1 MLGVF
6 VAKRSGGH
14 LNPAV
19 TLANCV
25 YRGLPWHKLPIY
37 TLAQV
42 LGAMMGALVVYANYV
57 SAIDLLE
64 GGSAIR
70 TVGIDSATST
80 AGIFSTYPVAFLST
94 RGQFFSEFLSSAILM
109 FSIFALV
116 DAGLGNL
123 MPLFLLFLIFGIGA
137 SFGWETGYAMN
148 LARDFGPRLFCYFI
162 GYGDAVFTAGGTYFW
177 VCSLPLF
184 LALAICRSP
193 LQTILINKTID
204 GS

>member
-1 MLGVF
+1 MIGVF

-25 YRGLPWHKLPIY
+25 YRRFPWRKLPVY
-37 TLAQV
+37 ALAQLIGAM
-42 LGAMMGALVVYANYV
+42 LGAVVVYANYV

-64 GGSAIR
+64 GGAGLR
-70 TVGIDSATST
+70 TVSPDSATST
-80 AGIFSTYPVAFLST
+80 AGIFATYPVPFLST
-94 RGQFFSEFLSSAILM
+94 GGQFFSEFLCSAILM

-116 DAGLGNL
+116 DAGLGNM

-148 LARDFGPRLFCYFI
+148 LARDFGPRAVCYVI
-162 GYGDAVFTAGGTYFW
+162 GYGDAVFTAGNTYFW
-177 VCSLPLF
+177 VGLPSTSLRF
-184 LALAICRSP
+184 TSRSR
-193 LQTILINKTID
+193 KR
-204 GS
+204 

>member
-14 LNPAV
+14 LNPAI

-25 YRGLPWHKLPIY
+25 YRGLPWHKLPVY
-37 TLAQV
+37 ALAQI
-42 LGAMMGALVVYANYV
+42 LGAMLGAIVVYANYV

-64 GGSAIR
+64 GGPGIR

-80 AGIFSTYPVAFLST
+80 AGVFSTYPVAFLST

-109 FSIFALV
+109 FSVFSLV

-148 LARDFGPRLFCYFI
+148 LARDFGPRLVCYFI

-177 VCSLPLF
+177 VRFLPILPH
-184 LALAICRSP
+184 LVIRQS
-193 LQTILINKTID
+193 QT
-204 GS
+204 